1 MKSTAVPLALFCSQ
15 PAELKNVHDFAENLA
30 VSDPHHVHDIEA
42 GGASQHG
49 LLHTFSGGYR
59 DKGGAAESFNCV
71 NLQLTSDD
79 IDHLEV
85 DIRATSLRRTDGFF
99 FGVSD
104 GSEIEDDLQ
113 FVAKAREALAAELTV
128 FYTSWW

>member
-1 MKSTAVPLALFCSQ
+1 MGLDMYACTLRHQPDSAV
-15 PAELKNVHDFAENLA
+15 DFN
-30 VSDPHHVHDIEA
+30 VSDATELHYWRKHPNL
-42 GGASQHG
+42 HG
-49 LLHTFSGGYR
+49 WMECLYR
-59 DKGGAAESFNCV
+59 DKGGAAESVNCV

-79 IDHLEV
+79 IDRLEV
-85 DIRATSLRRTDGFF
+85 DIRATSLPRTDGFF